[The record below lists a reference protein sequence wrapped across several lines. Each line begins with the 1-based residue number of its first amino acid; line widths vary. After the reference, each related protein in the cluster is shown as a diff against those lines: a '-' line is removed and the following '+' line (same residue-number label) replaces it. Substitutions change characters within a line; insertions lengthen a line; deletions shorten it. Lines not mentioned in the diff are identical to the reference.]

1 MSDKLRELYD
11 RFHKTRDQIVQET
24 DEVIS
29 TIFQEV
35 PEIMNIFVSGQT
47 PAFADGEPCTHSQ
60 DHHFNACHKDY
71 DSQEEESPELLK
83 DLSALNGRQYNV
95 SDLETMVIPE
105 DKLKLVNHLVCDLEN
120 HLYSIRGTNFMLLFT
135 RDEKDGYEVQY
146 EETEYDY

>member
-1 MSDKLRELYD
+1 MSDKLKELYD

-35 PEIMNIFVSGQT
+35 PEIMNIFVAGST
-47 PAFADGEPCTHSQ
+47 PSFNDGEPCTHSQ
-60 DHHFNACHKDY
+60 DHTLNACHHDY
-71 DSQEEESPELLK
+71 DSQEESPELLK
-83 DLSALNGRQYNV
+83 DLSVLNGRQYNV
-95 SDLETMVIPE
+95 SNVETIVIPE
-105 DKLKLVNHLVCDLEN
+105 DKLKLANTLIHDLEN

-146 EETEYDY
+146 EETESDY